1 MTRIFRGGLY
11 LIDEYFEKEL
21 RQVLSRHTLQPLP
34 ESDFCLIMVQHI
46 IFKGG
51 KKSSVSRTKIETFLV
66 YFKSMKL
73 NMQGGVQKSTKLLR
87 Q

>member
-46 IFKGG
+46 FKGEE
-51 KKSSVSRTKIETFLV
+51 KFR
-66 YFKSMKL
+66 
-73 NMQGGVQKSTKLLR
+73 
-87 Q
+87 